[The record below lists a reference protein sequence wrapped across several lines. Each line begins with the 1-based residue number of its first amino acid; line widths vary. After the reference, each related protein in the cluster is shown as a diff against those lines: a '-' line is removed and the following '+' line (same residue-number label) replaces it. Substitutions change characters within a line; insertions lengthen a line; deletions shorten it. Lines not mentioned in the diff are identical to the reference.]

1 MQLCYNSQLHYTI
14 IVIFADY
21 AMNQDY
27 KGNAKL
33 ISGWVTG
40 LMLMMIT
47 IGSNATSPKFHISLT
62 TDTIPLKKNAS
73 PSGLDSLKS
82 SLTLRIDTLPGRG
95 IDTACVSTV
104 DSFNFK
110 TSTEALSAPVSYS
123 AEDSMVFDVPAKKM
137 YLYGKTSNVKYADN
151 DLSAPIIEYD
161 QTTSLVKAVLTKDSL
176 GKVVSY
182 PTFNQGTMKSVS
194 DTIVFNMK
202 TQKGITKGTY
212 TQQGEMYVYGEKIK
226 KVSDDVFY
234 ALRARFTTCNL
245 DTPHFAFVSNKI
257 KFQTQ
262 QMAYS
267 GPVHPEFEGVPI
279 PVYLPFGIF
288 PLRQGRHSGLI
299 APSFTANDQT
309 GLALEG
315 LGYYKI
321 LSETWDMVARGTIHS
336 YGGWLASVN
345 PRYFRRYRYN
355 GSFNVSMQNFKTNFK
370 GDPDYR
376 AEKTVN
382 FQWNHSADTRSR
394 PGVTFSANVNAGSS
408 KYNQSIPNSPIRNFT
423 NQMNSSI
430 TYAKQWKDKPYN
442 LSLGASHNQNTQ
454 SRLININLPDAGFNV
469 NTQYPFRRTDPVG
482 ELKWYENIGV
492 ALNSNARSL
501 TSFYDTSRNIKNEI
515 IDNLQWGASHNVP
528 ITLSLPEIGPVQ
540 VSPFVSY
547 QEKWYQQKFYR
558 SWNPLKNKVDSS
570 FREGFYTARDMNFGL
585 SATTRIFGMY
595 TFGQKSRIKALRH
608 EIRPNVSINYKPDFN
623 KGNFYTTFI
632 DSSGN
637 AARFSVFDRSIYG
650 GFSEGRFGGLSFGLD
665 NILSMKVKDKNDTS
679 AAATKKIN
687 IIDGFGF
694 TGSYNFLA
702 DSFKLSPINLTA
714 RSNLFEKISITGN
727 ASFDPY
733 LLNERGEKIDKLVWS
748 KRPLSLGTLTN
759 GNVAL
764 QSSFRGGDK
773 KGKDKTNVNT
783 PANVDGSGLTLDEYQ
798 REAAYIRDNPGE
810 FADFSIPWSVDLSYS
825 LRFGRERT
833 PDYKSFRT
841 NFYQDINWNASA
853 NLTPKWKLGVTGS
866 YNISDNEIGLISMY
880 ISREMHCWQM
890 NINISPVG
898 RYRFFSINI
907 SPKSGLLRDLKINR
921 TRAFYD
927 LQ

>member
-1 MQLCYNSQLHYTI
+1 
-14 IVIFADY
+14 
-21 AMNQDY
+21 MNQDY
-27 KGNAKL
+27 KGKAKL
-33 ISGWVTG
+33 ISGWITG
-40 LMLMMIT
+40 LMLMMT
-47 IGSNATSPKFHISLT
+47 TLGSSAHYPKFHISLT
-62 TDTIPLKKNAS
+62 TDTVPVKKSLPLS
-73 PSGLDSLKS
+73 PSGSRK
-82 SLTLRIDTLPGRG
+82 RINVTASDTIPKR
-95 IDTACVSTV
+95 ITDTSVISTV

-110 TSTEALSAPVSYS
+110 TSTEALTAPVNYS

-137 YLYGKTSNVKYADN
+137 YLYGKSSNVKYVDN

-161 QTTSLVKAVLTKDSL
+161 QATSLVKAVLTKDSL
-176 GKVVSY
+176 GKVISY
-182 PTFNQGTMKSVS
+182 PSFNQADFKSTS

-212 TQQGEMYVYGEKIK
+212 TQQGEMYVYGERIK

-321 LSETWDMVARGTIHS
+321 LSETWDLVARGTIHS

-345 PRYFRRYRYN
+345 PRYFRRYRYQ
-355 GSFNVSMQNFKTNFK
+355 GSFTVSMQNFKTNFK
-370 GDPDYR
+370 GDPDFR
-376 AEKTVN
+376 SEKTVL
-382 FQWNHSADTRSR
+382 FQWNHNADTKAR
-394 PGVTFSANVNAGSS
+394 PGVSFTANVNAGSS

-430 TYAKQWKDKPYN
+430 TYAKVWKDRPYN
-442 LSLGASHNQNTQ
+442 LSVGASHNQNTQ
-454 SRLININLPDAGFNV
+454 SRLINLNLPDVIFNV
-469 NTQYPFRRTDPVG
+469 NTQYPFRRSDPVG

-501 TSFYDTSRNIKNEI
+501 TSFYDTARNIAKQFGE
-515 IDNLQWGASHNVP
+515 NLQWGASHSVP

-540 VSPFVSY
+540 VSPSVSY
-547 QEKWYQQKFYR
+547 QERWYQQKFFR
-558 SWNPLKNKVDSS
+558 SWNPLKNKVDST
-570 FREGFYTARDMNFGL
+570 FQDGFYTARDMNFGL
-585 SATTRIFGMY
+585 SATIRIFGMY
-595 TFGQKSRIKALRH
+595 TFGKSSRIQALRH
-608 EIRPNVSINYKPDFN
+608 EIRPNISVNYKPDFT
-623 KGNFYTTFI
+623 KGNFYSTFI

-665 NILSMKVKDKNDTS
+665 NILSMKVKDKDDTS

-702 DSFKLSPINLTA
+702 DSFKLSTINLTA
-714 RSNLFEKISITGN
+714 RSNLFEKVNITGN
-727 ASFDPY
+727 ANFEPY
-733 LLNERGEKIDKLVWS
+733 LMNERGERINKLVWTE
-748 KRPLSLGTLTN
+748 RPLSLGTLTS
-759 GNVAL
+759 GNISL

-773 KGKDKTNVNT
+773 KSKDKANVNT
-783 PANVDGSGLTLDEYQ
+783 PADVNASGLSLDEYQ
-798 REAAYIRDNPGE
+798 REAAYIRENPGE

-866 YNISDNEIGLISMY
+866 YNVTDNEIGLISMY

-898 RYRFFSINI
+898 RYKFFSINI

-921 TRAFYD
+921 TRSFYD
-927 LQ
+927 SQ